1 MVGECSSE
9 SEPQMVY
16 LRSWDGQTQQ
26 VALPDLRN
34 ILTLQWIPSL
44 ERLSI
49 LYSSGNLGVFS
60 HLHRGPDSAFL
71 PVYGRSGLS
80 VIERNDKGCL
90 ATSVIGHVAATVGCL
105 GLVWSVEDA
114 LKGDLLPTTIIGIIC
129 LVYL

>member
-1 MVGECSSE
+1 MDTIIGTFIDIIF
-9 SEPQMVY
+9 
-16 LRSWDGQTQQ
+16 LRKSWC
-26 VALPDLRN
+26 VLAPAWR
-34 ILTLQWIPSL
+34 
-44 ERLSI
+44 
-49 LYSSGNLGVFS
+49 
-60 HLHRGPDSAFL
+60 PDSAFL